1 MIHTEISEFLTK
13 IIARKNIRMDDIA
26 SLVGVSPAFL
36 SNLKKGKKSCKEE
49 TWAEIIDY
57 LRLDDEEKKEA
68 WKVWSLDRMDNKT
81 KKYLLDLENENDK
94 LKKILDTIDFVKS
107 KK

>member
-1 MIHTEISEFLTK
+1 MEHMEIGEFLTK

-26 SLVGVSPAFL
+26 ILVGVSPAFL

-49 TWAEIIDY
+49 TWADIINY
-57 LRLDDEEKKEA
+57 LRLDENEKKEA
-68 WKVWSLDRMDNKT
+68 WKVWSLDRMDEKT
-81 KKYLLDLENENDK
+81 KKYLLDLETENDK

-107 KK
+107 KN